1 MYNFIKFYK
10 DKITVYVYVDEEI
23 DWKET
28 NILDIGFPI
37 SDYFNHAVEFSED
50 LTVKDFVVLLNKY
63 SNEIDMHFSAY
74 NHGLEFD
81 IYHREVLKKQQK
93 DYFKECDEIEIIWET
108 EVQKEEGINFI
119 IDWVSFC
126 GRIKNFKP
134 KHQFDIPTRN
144 MQMSPLRDWKDLP
157 LKLNKMIF
165 YEETS
170 PFQIKRSTSRLH
182 GIKQF
187 NLFDVI
193 SGFLYELTCF
203 GTPEQQIIMARDTRE
218 QIKNISENLFDSN
231 VSFIPVGAGIINMDE
246 APIDS
251 VLSKQKKEESIEDL
265 TKKMKK
271 HVDAEEF
278 EKAHEIKTKITKLKS
293 KKKKS

>member
-108 EVQKEEGINFI
+108 EVQKEEGINNIRRSMLLKENIKFI
-119 IDWVSFC
+119 TTTIIFTLLIILSH
-126 GRIKNFKP
+126 RIY
-134 KHQFDIPTRN
+134 
-144 MQMSPLRDWKDLP
+144 
-157 LKLNKMIF
+157 LKI
-165 YEETS
+165 
-170 PFQIKRSTSRLH
+170 
-182 GIKQF
+182 
-187 NLFDVI
+187 
-193 SGFLYELTCF
+193 
-203 GTPEQQIIMARDTRE
+203 
-218 QIKNISENLFDSN
+218 
-231 VSFIPVGAGIINMDE
+231 
-246 APIDS
+246 
-251 VLSKQKKEESIEDL
+251 
-265 TKKMKK
+265 
-271 HVDAEEF
+271 
-278 EKAHEIKTKITKLKS
+278 LKWANS
-293 KKKKS
+293 W